1 MTQNLSQS
9 QKLFDKRDSTTKLSG
24 TLDRIR
30 NDTGP
35 LLPQITRASRFS
47 NKKEYA

>member
-1 MTQNLSQS
+1 MMTQNLSQS
-9 QKLFDKRDSTTKLSG
+9 QQLVDNKYSTTRLSG
-24 TLDRIR
+24 ILNRIR

-47 NKKEYA
+47 NKKE